1 MEKDALIEWQ
11 NAIVQ
16 LPDRA
21 FFDLIRLYL
30 GKITTPFNKQRL
42 VEKLSGFLC
51 KSEIQDSIVQG
62 LDYADI
68 CTLTAVHI
76 LPYATK
82 PALIQF
88 LCQDSSA
95 YARLLNL
102 EKRLLLYRTTVK
114 ETDTEKVYK
123 INPLLYDSCKPLLNE
138 RLFFLPEKQI
148 ESEQAFTFA
157 DDIIFAGLY
166 TFLRMMPDVLK
177 KDGAFKQ
184 KALTGLAKILPD
196 FTAEPQRLTLFCTA
210 LLNLGLVI
218 HSETLLIPQEERWA
232 AFFNQ
237 TPFERKMYAA
247 AAACG
252 HARRNLL
259 HMRAQILADFLAY
272 LTPRAAYT
280 AVTLKRIFYRT
291 VQQRGTGSS
300 PAHPVF
306 EEERD
311 QLAPDTLLEAAKLF
325 GFLHPSGEL
334 WYCATAIFS
343 EKPQQQ
349 AVILSPSFEL
359 TVLPNTDIAH
369 IFPILS
375 CLEPLSIQ
383 TTGRFEITQ
392 TACARAFEQNQT
404 DKTLVASLQK
414 ATHNR
419 AAQNIIAHITDWYG
433 RHTAV
438 GLYQGLILT
447 VSEKKRALFKQH
459 AALASLIYK
468 ELADGIFL
476 LNHTSRETVRSL
488 LKKAGVDCTC
498 YNMHQSGA
506 SCAHPL
512 AAITA
517 PTPHDNPPQ
526 ASVEA
531 PQDILTTQKERYA
544 LHITDL
550 KTSLERMSFS
560 PEDKRILHEKID
572 QKLIICKDQLAAPI
586 DEHAAHEISALD
598 FLGKIHTVATAIH
611 ENNCLEI
618 HFDNGGTQHMLI
630 GVPIHLE
637 KNESDAVLILQ
648 PEGSTAYEHISLA
661 RISKMIMI
669 KGYL

>member
-51 KSEIQDSIVQG
+51 KSDIQDIIVQG

-68 CTLTAVHI
+68 CILTAIDI

-88 LCQDSSA
+88 LGEDSSV

-102 EKRLLLYRTTVK
+102 ENRLLLYRTNIK
-114 ETDTEKVYK
+114 ESTTEKVYK
-123 INPLLYDSCKPLLNE
+123 ITPLLYDSCKPLLNE

-148 ESEQAFTFA
+148 ENTQSFTFA
-157 DDIIFAGLY
+157 DDIIFIGLY

-177 KDGAFKQ
+177 KNGSFKQ
-184 KALTGLAKILPD
+184 KALTILAKILPD
-196 FTAEPQRLTLFCTA
+196 FMADPQRITLFCNA
-210 LLNLGLVI
+210 LLNLGLVTR
-218 HSETLLIPQEERWA
+218 SETLLIPQVERWA
-232 AFFNQ
+232 TFFHQ
-237 TPFERKMYAA
+237 TPFERKMYIA

-272 LTPRAAYT
+272 LPPHAAYT
-280 AVTLKRIFYRT
+280 EITLKRIYYRI
-291 VQQRGTGSS
+291 VQQIDITSS
-300 PAHPVF
+300 FAHPVF
-306 EEERD
+306 EEETE
-311 QLAPDTLLEAAKLF
+311 QLAPETLLEAAKLF
-325 GFLHPSGEL
+325 GFLHQSGEL
-334 WYCATAIFS
+334 WYCITAIFS
-343 EKPQQQ
+343 EKLQQQ
-349 AVILSPSFEL
+349 ALILSPSFEL
-359 TVLPNTDIAH
+359 TLLPNTEIAH
-369 IFPILS
+369 IFPVLS

-392 TACARAFEQNQT
+392 AACARAFEQNHTDQT
-404 DKTLVASLQK
+404 LIASLQK
-414 ATHNR
+414 ATNNMV
-419 AAQNIIAHITDWYG
+419 AQNIIAHITDWYS

-447 VSEKKRALFKQH
+447 VSEKKRAVFKQH
-459 AALASLIYK
+459 ASLGSLIYK

-476 LNHTSRETVRSL
+476 LHHTTRETVQAL
-488 LKKAGVDCTC
+488 LKKAGIDCAC
-498 YNMHQSGA
+498 YNTHQSGA
-506 SCAHPL
+506 SSSHPL

-517 PTPHDNPPQ
+517 SPPHDNSPQ
-526 ASVEA
+526 TSVEA
-531 PQDILTTQKERYA
+531 PQELLSVYKERYA
-544 LHITDL
+544 LRIADL
-550 KTSLERMSFS
+550 KANLERMTFS

-572 QKLIICKDQLAAPI
+572 QKLIICTDQLTAPS
-586 DEHAAHEISALD
+586 DEQTTYEISALD
-598 FLGKIHTVATAIH
+598 FLGKIHTATTAIH

-618 HFDNGGTQHMLI
+618 HFDNGGTPHMLV
-630 GVPIHLE
+630 GVPIHIE
-637 KNESDAVLILQ
+637 KNEYDAVLILQ
-648 PEGSTAYEHISLA
+648 PKGSTTYEHISLA

>member
-51 KSEIQDSIVQG
+51 KSEIRDSIVQG

-76 LPYATK
+76 LPCATK

-88 LCQDSSA
+88 LCQDSSV

-148 ESEQAFTFA
+148 ESEQSFTFA

-177 KDGAFKQ
+177 KNGTFKQ
-184 KALTGLAKILPD
+184 KALTVLAKILPD
-196 FTAEPQRLTLFCTA
+196 FMAEPQRLTLFCTA
-210 LLNLGLVI
+210 LLNLGLVTR
-218 HSETLLIPQEERWA
+218 SETLLIPQEERWA

-259 HMRAQILADFLAY
+259 HIRAQILADFLTH
-272 LTPRAAYT
+272 LTPHAAYT

-291 VQQRGTGSS
+291 VQQRSSDSS
-300 PAHPVF
+300 PAHPFF
-306 EEERD
+306 EEERE

-325 GFLHPSGEL
+325 GFLHPSGAL

-343 EKPQQQ
+343 EKLQQQ
-349 AVILSPSFEL
+349 AAILSPSFEL
-359 TVLPNTDIAH
+359 TLLPNTDIAH

-404 DKTLVASLQK
+404 DKTLIASLQK

-419 AAQNIIAHITDWYG
+419 AAQNIIAHITDWYS

-438 GLYQGLILT
+438 GLYEGLILT
-447 VSEKKRALFKQH
+447 VSEKKRALFKRH
-459 AALASLIYK
+459 ASLAGLIHK

-476 LNHTSRETVRSL
+476 LHHTNRETVRSL
-488 LKKAGVDCTC
+488 LKKAGIDCTC
-498 YNMHQSGA
+498 YNTLQSGV
-506 SCAHPL
+506 SCAPL
-512 AAITA
+512 AAITV
-517 PTPHDNPPQ
+517 PTPHDRLPHANGDAPQ
-526 ASVEA
+526 AI
-531 PQDILTTQKERYA
+531 PTMQKERYA
-544 LHITDL
+544 LHIADL
-550 KTSLERMSFS
+550 KTSLEHMDLS

-572 QKLIICKDQLAAPI
+572 QKLIICKDQLTAPI

-598 FLGKIHTVATAIH
+598 FLGKIHTATTAIH

-637 KNESDAVLILQ
+637 KTESDAVLILQ
-648 PEGSTAYEHISLA
+648 PKGSTAYEHISLA